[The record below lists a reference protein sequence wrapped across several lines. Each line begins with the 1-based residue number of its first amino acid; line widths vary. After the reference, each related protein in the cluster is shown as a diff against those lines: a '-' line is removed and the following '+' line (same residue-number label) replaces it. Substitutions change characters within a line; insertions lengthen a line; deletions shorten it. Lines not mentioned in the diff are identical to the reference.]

1 MSKKA
6 KGKVQSYPNLQS
18 FFEKAEEFLLKK
30 EFQNNLFWEVNRLA
44 RKKGMRRWAGNV
56 FMQGRIALSAMIT
69 PSSYLLLSTGR
80 QEALLRLLAYG
91 RSKGWKIKGVTG
103 PEESVGL
110 FYENWKGISNS
121 MDRSGKEFTVY
132 SASSRHFSSDP
143 AAPVIETVQPTS
155 WPRIQVW
162 AMQFA
167 RESNPPIQPNALLA
181 VSREMMLCGNL
192 FLLRKDGDP
201 CGMAGFGRSTPNSLV
216 INEVFVPR
224 EMRRRGYGAKLIAG
238 LMVEARKRKVP
249 NCILFSDYLGSRNL
263 YESLGFRKVGRF
275 SEKGF
280 C

>member
-143 AAPVIETVQPTS
+143 RCPCNRNRSAYELAENSGLGDAIRAGIQSPHPTQCPACS
-155 WPRIQVW
+155 
-162 AMQFA
+162 F
-167 RESNPPIQPNALLA
+167 SGDDA
-181 VSREMMLCGNL
+181 VR
-192 FLLRKDGDP
+192 
-201 CGMAGFGRSTPNSLV
+201 
-216 INEVFVPR
+216 
-224 EMRRRGYGAKLIAG
+224 
-238 LMVEARKRKVP
+238 
-249 NCILFSDYLGSRNL
+249 
-263 YESLGFRKVGRF
+263 
-275 SEKGF
+275 
-280 C
+280 